1 MSALYFTTPTGE
13 VELAGPERHWLLH
26 LAAGPARV
34 AWNLDHADMRTQ
46 LDQCERIISLIAE
59 RPGPTGEPDYLR
71 DLLRQAQEELEE
83 THRWSRRCRP
93 GQPPPPRSWSDE
105 PIRQLTDALCRR
117 LVGVTA
123 DDTVFEV
130 AGTTLR
136 AVNVQANTAL
146 AAGADHIKLAT
157 KLAAWASCIIDGPH
171 RAWIADL
178 IDTGLAGGGF
188 RDGVGWDKIAAMLR
202 ESDTEP
208 VVTSHSTGD
217 GFPSAYLAGMYP
229 PMPDGIGPDDWEA
242 YDRLPAEVRDAR
254 DEAIAAADEQWD
266 ELDRQEQFTRALAGL
281 RTRRPWCVLTP
292 DTLASV
298 TIGTAVTV
306 YDLLASDRDQRVAA
320 AVRKET
326 AR

>member
-1 MSALYFTTPTGE
+1 MSALYFTTPTGQ

-34 AWNLDHADMRTQ
+34 AWNLDYVDMRSQ
-46 LDQCERIISLIAE
+46 LDQCERIIGLIAE

-71 DLLRQAQEELEE
+71 DMLRRAKAEWEEAQ
-83 THRWSRRCRP
+83 RWSREWTA
-93 GQPPPPRSWSDE
+93 GQPTPPRSWSEE
-105 PIRQLTDALCRR
+105 PVRQLTEALRRR

-136 AVNVQANTAL
+136 AGNVEANTAL

-157 KLAAWASCIIDGPH
+157 KLAAWSSCIIDGPH
-171 RAWIADL
+171 RAWVAGI
-178 IDTGLAGGGF
+178 IDAGLAGGGF

-208 VVTSHSTGD
+208 VVTSHSSGD

-229 PMPDGIGPDDWEA
+229 PMPDGIGPNDWEA

-254 DEAIAAADEQWD
+254 EEAIAAADEQWD
-266 ELDRQEQFTRALAGL
+266 ELDGQEQFSRALTGL

-298 TIGTAVTV
+298 TIGAAITV
-306 YDLLASDRDQRVAA
+306 YDLLAPDRDQRVAA
-320 AVRKET
+320 AVRKDAT
-326 AR
+326 R